1 MIEILDMGRYGAFV
15 WPCFA
20 LAAVVLA
27 WNIVAARRLHAA
39 ARQQALRRAA
49 AKAAS

>member
-1 MIEILDMGRYGAFV
+1 MNEILDMGPSRAYL

-20 LAAVVLA
+20 LTAIVLG
-27 WNIVAARRLHAA
+27 WNVVAARRLHAA

>member
-1 MIEILDMGRYGAFV
+1 MSEILDMGRYGAYV

-27 WNIVAARRLHAA
+27 WNVLAARRLHDA
-39 ARQQALRRAA
+39 ARQHALRRAA
-49 AKAAS
+49 ARAAS